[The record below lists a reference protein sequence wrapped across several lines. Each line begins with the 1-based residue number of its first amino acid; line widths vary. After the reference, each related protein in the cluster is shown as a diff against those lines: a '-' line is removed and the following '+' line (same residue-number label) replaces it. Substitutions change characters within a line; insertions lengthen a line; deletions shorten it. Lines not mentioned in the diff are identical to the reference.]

1 MDGKSPVCRFVEF
14 SLSFVITHCISFFTN
29 WPVSTPELNGILTGS
44 IPAWAEPG
52 PRITCGW
59 KAGRPALWGGS
70 WGRLAGEGPTFC
82 KGSGFVFFKLE
93 RVKES

>member
-52 PRITCGW
+52 PGITW
-59 KAGRPALWGGS
+59 AGRQEGLHS
-70 WGRLAGEGPTFC
+70 REEAGDGW
-82 KGSGFVFFKLE
+82 LE
-93 RVKES
+93 RALLSAREVGLFSLNWRE